1 MTMKNDIDLDWQI
14 KSLIFDFAQ
23 KNNLIFEGKVNHMV
37 PVDKISS
44 FGELVQL
51 VNRPDEL
58 SQSKIYLHTLSDYHQ
73 ALHPCASHASNWSIK
88 VKHSQLFAY
97 IQKNLEPRY
106 QQKLKEIYGAIGTF
120 TQCFNGIVQ
129 YNKDKEFA
137 LDFFQSA
144 HDFLHSENYRK
155 LDEEKKL
162 LLKVGKLFNINALED
177 EKLKNVYLN
186 YLDNNKKLYTESLH
200 HGEYQ
205 FQLYEI
211 LTQRFGTH
219 PDYEQY
225 LKEFKHYIHERKHEE
240 KHIAFADYHE
250 HTLMVHIN
258 NGYIYDNFK
267 YKSELKVDKL
277 TYYHRFEMAL
287 DNFFNN
293 ADIREKYNFIGFSNI
308 YANRLG
314 DTNGDYNHYL
324 IIQKDTAEKY
334 DVAFFEEFILNC
346 YRYLDMNHDILL
358 DQSKHEKTLKNSLE
372 KLFIK
377 QKLETSLENATE
389 DAENRFVSS
398 SLKI

>member
-1 MTMKNDIDLDWQI
+1 MIVKNDIDLDWQI

-23 KNNLIFEGKVNHMV
+23 KNNLIFEGRVNHMV

-44 FGELVQL
+44 LGELVQL
-51 VNRPDEL
+51 VNRPKEL
-58 SQSKIYLHTLSDYHQ
+58 AKSRIYLHTLQDYHQ
-73 ALHPCASHASNWSIK
+73 ALQPSASYYSNWSIK

-106 QQKLKEIYGAIGTF
+106 QQQLKEIYGVIGTF
-120 TQCFNGIVQ
+120 TQCIHGIIQ
-129 YNKDKEFA
+129 YNKDRDFA
-137 LDFFQSA
+137 IDFFQSA
-144 HDFLHSENYRK
+144 YDSIHSQNYRTMN
-155 LDEEKKL
+155 EEKKL
-162 LLKVGKLFNINALED
+162 LLKIGKLFDTSPSED

-186 YLDNNKKLYTESLH
+186 YLQTNHKMYTERTH
-200 HGEYQ
+200 RGKYQ

-211 LTQRFGTH
+211 ITERFGTN
-219 PDYEQY
+219 PEYEQY
-225 LKEFKHYIHERKHEE
+225 LKEFNPYIHERKYEE
-240 KHIAFADYHE
+240 KHIAFADYNE

-267 YKSELKVDKL
+267 YNPDLKIDKL

-293 ADIREKYNFIGFSNI
+293 ADICEKYNLIGFSNI
-308 YANRLG
+308 YSNRMG

-324 IIQKDTAEKY
+324 IIQKDTPEKY

-346 YRYLDMNHDILL
+346 YRYLDMNHEILF
-358 DQSKHEKTLKNSLE
+358 DQSKHENVLKNALE

-377 QKLETSLENATE
+377 QKLEVNIEENTNNIFA
-389 DAENRFVSS
+389 SS
-398 SLKI
+398 SPKI